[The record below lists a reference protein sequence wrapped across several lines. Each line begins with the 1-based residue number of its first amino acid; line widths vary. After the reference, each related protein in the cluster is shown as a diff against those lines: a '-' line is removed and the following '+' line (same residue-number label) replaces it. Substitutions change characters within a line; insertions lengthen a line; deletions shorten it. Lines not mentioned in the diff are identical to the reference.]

1 MAKLNISNVM
11 KNSKPNLPA
20 SSRTGSVGGGLKTPS
35 LPKAKNTSLMKAGK
49 KKGMSKKAC

>member
-1 MAKLNISNVM
+1 M